1 MRALIAGVAAFLAV
15 LTAVAMLLRPPR
27 LPSGVTALVWAS
39 SKNPYRYGQIDYFNG
54 IHPELKLKLDGGN
67 ADFQRIIVQTC
78 SGVGP
83 DVFDVLKG
91 SYLQAYVE
99 AGVAW
104 DITAA
109 AAANGIAADRD
120 AWPAIHNEITYEGR
134 QYGYPAGV
142 GCFLILYN
150 KNIFD
155 RRGVPY
161 PSSSMT
167 WDEFLQ
173 RLTRVSGALP
183 DGSRVWGTNAVDYAG
198 TAPAAFFWKAVFY
211 SRHGEFFTPDG
222 TRPTVDT
229 DDMRVALQLHKDA
242 IVTYRV
248 LPRTVDVGAMTG
260 QGGWG
265 NPATTQ
271 FAEGHYATIV
281 SGKFALASL
290 RGFVEMQKRDLAR
303 WLADP
308 GRRRTEP
315 RPEVL
320 RIGVALLPH
329 FSGRPFSC
337 AALSQTVVIN
347 PASPHR
353 EQALAFLRFLASDA
367 YAQRVE
373 SYGIPGNPRYA
384 GAGCPVTD
392 PELAEREL
400 TRCEVES
407 LRSGYQTR
415 KSPFLL
421 DFDVDRVLDAQVNRL
436 EADPSLDC
444 GQLLAEA
451 QRELDAEL
459 QLNLSRD
466 PRLAAEFGRRRGA
479 GALTSTR

>member
-1 MRALIAGVAAFLAV
+1 MRALIAGLLAFL
-15 LTAVAMLLRPPR
+15 LILSGVARLLRPSR
-27 LPSGVTALVWAS
+27 LPPGVTPLVWAS
-39 SKNPYRYGQIDYFNG
+39 SKNPYRYGQIDYFNAT
-54 IHPELKLKLDGGN
+54 HPGLRLRLDGGN

-104 DITAA
+104 DLTAA
-109 AAANGIAADRD
+109 AAADGIAADRD
-120 AWPAIHNEITYEGR
+120 AWPAVHNEITYEGR

-150 KNIFD
+150 KNVFD

-161 PSSSMT
+161 PTDGMT
-167 WDEFLQ
+167 WEEFLQ
-173 RLTRVSGALP
+173 RLTRVSGVLP
-183 DGSRVWGTNAVDYAG
+183 DGSRIWGTNAVDYAG

-211 SRHGEFFTPDG
+211 SRHGEFFSPDG
-222 TRPTVDT
+222 TRPTIDT
-229 DDMRVALQLHKDA
+229 PDLRVALQLHQDA
-242 IVTYRV
+242 IVRYRV
-248 LPRTVDVGAMTG
+248 LPRTVDVGAGTG

-303 WLADP
+303 WEADP
-308 GRRRTEP
+308 ARQRTEP

-320 RIGVALLPH
+320 RLGVARLPH
-329 FSGRPFSC
+329 ASGRPFAC
-337 AALSQTVVIN
+337 VALSQTVVIN

-353 EQALAFLRFLASDA
+353 AQALAFLRFLASDA

-373 SYGIPGNPRYA
+373 SYGIPGNPRLARTDY
-384 GAGCPVTD
+384 PVTD
-392 PELAEREL
+392 PELAEHEI

-407 LRSGYQTR
+407 LRDGYQTR

-421 DFDVDRVLDAQVNRL
+421 DFDVDRALDAQVARL

-444 GQLLAEA
+444 GRLLAEA
-451 QRELDAEL
+451 QGELEAML
-459 QLNLSRD
+459 RLNLSRD
-466 PRLAAEFGRRRGA
+466 PRLAAEYHRRIGA
-479 GALTSTR
+479 GALTSNP

>member
-1 MRALIAGVAAFLAV
+1 
-15 LTAVAMLLRPPR
+15 
-27 LPSGVTALVWAS
+27 
-39 SKNPYRYGQIDYFNG
+39 
-54 IHPELKLKLDGGN
+54 
-67 ADFQRIIVQTC
+67 
-78 SGVGP
+78 
-83 DVFDVLKG
+83 
-91 SYLQAYVE
+91 
-99 AGVAW
+99 
-104 DITAA
+104 
-109 AAANGIAADRD
+109 
-120 AWPAIHNEITYEGR
+120 
-134 QYGYPAGV
+134 
-142 GCFLILYN
+142 
-150 KNIFD
+150 
-155 RRGVPY
+155 
-161 PSSSMT
+161 MT
-167 WDEFLQ
+167 WEEFLQ
-173 RLTRVSGALP
+173 RLTRVSGTLP
-183 DGSRVWGTNAVDYAG
+183 DGTRVWGTNAVDYAG
-198 TAPAAFFWKAVFY
+198 TAPTAFFWKAVFY

-229 DDMRVALQLHKDA
+229 HDMRVALQLHKDA

-271 FAEGHYATIV
+271 FAEGHYATII

-290 RGFVEMQKRDLAR
+290 RGFVEMQKRELAR
-303 WLADP
+303 WEADP
-308 GRRRTEP
+308 GRQRTEP

-329 FSGRPFSC
+329 FPGRPFSC

-353 EQALAFLRFLASDA
+353 DQALAFLRFLASDA

-373 SYGIPGNPRYA
+373 SYGIPGNPKHA
-384 GAGCPVTD
+384 GTDYPVTD

-444 GQLLAEA
+444 GRLLAEA
-451 QRELDAEL
+451 QGEL
-459 QLNLSRD
+459 QAVLRLNLSRD
-466 PRLAAEFGRRRGA
+466 PQLAAQYRRRAAHGSVA
-479 GALTSTR
+479 STP